1 MCGRFTQNYT
11 WAEVHAFLSVLGPPR
26 NLQPHYN
33 IAPTRTID
41 VIRLNQDGKREL
53 VPMRW
58 GLIPGWWKK
67 SPKEMPATFNARAES
82 VADKPMFRNAFKG
95 RRCIIPASGFYE
107 WTGDKGDKQPH
118 LFTAADGSPILAFAG
133 LWDRWRD
140 PESGDEVLSCT
151 IIVCGASAWMKTY
164 HDRMP
169 VILDAKDFD
178 GWLDGSLG
186 PEALKCASV
195 MAGAGL
201 ARDTAGRRRSYSF
214 NARNAKPSV
223 ALSQITPLPPPKSPF
238 RPATSSRFHSLY
250 HRADH

>member
-1 MCGRFTQNYT
+1 MCGRFTQHYT
-11 WAEVHAFLSVLGPPR
+11 WAEVYTFLSVLGPPR

-82 VADKPMFRNAFKG
+82 VASKPMFRNAFKG

-107 WTGDKGDKQPH
+107 WTGEKGDKQPH

-133 LWDRWRD
+133 LWDRWHD
-140 PESGDEVLSCT
+140 PESGEEVLSCT
-151 IIVCGASAWMKTY
+151 IIVAGASEWMKAY

-169 VILDAKDFD
+169 MILEPKDFD
-178 GWLDGSLG
+178 GWVDGSLG
-186 PEALKCASV
+186 SDALKCASEI
-195 MAGAGL
+195 
-201 ARDTAGRRRSYSF
+201 
-214 NARNAKPSV
+214 
-223 ALSQITPLPPPKSPF
+223 ALREWLVSKRINRTGVGDDDPTIIEPLS
-238 RPATSSRFHSLY
+238 AAAAS
-250 HRADH
+250 